1 MSDTR
6 DWLVQWLRDAHA
18 MEEQAKTMLN
28 GLIGRLENYPE
39 LAQRIRS
46 HLEETKI
53 QAERLEL
60 CLEQLGGDAS
70 TLKDTGG
77 KLMAIAQSF
86 SGFFAGDE
94 VLKGS
99 LASFAFE
106 NMEIASYTILIA
118 AARRLNEEDI
128 VQACEQSLQEEI
140 AMADW
145 LKAHLDATTEQF
157 LERTFVDSDA
167 AKR

>member
-18 MEEQAKTMLN
+18 MEEQAETMLK
-28 GLIGRLENYPE
+28 GLLGRLENYPD
-39 LAQRIRS
+39 LAERIRG
-46 HLEETKI
+46 HLQETKI
-53 QAERLEL
+53 QAERLEQ
-60 CLEQLGGDAS
+60 CLARLGEDAS
-70 TLKDTGG
+70 SLKDAGG
-77 KLMAIAQSF
+77 KLMAMGQSF
-86 SGFFAGDE
+86 SGLFAGDE

-128 VQACEQSLQEEI
+128 AQICEQSLNEEI

-145 LKAHLDATTEQF
+145 LKSNLDATTDQF
-157 LERTFVDSDA
+157 LARTFAESDA

>member
-28 GLIGRLENYPE
+28 GLIGRPENYPE

-53 QAERLEL
+53 RAERLEL

-86 SGFFAGDE
+86 SGFLPATRFSK
-94 VLKGS
+94 VL
-99 LASFAFE
+99 
-106 NMEIASYTILIA
+106 
-118 AARRLNEEDI
+118 
-128 VQACEQSLQEEI
+128 
-140 AMADW
+140 
-145 LKAHLDATTEQF
+145 
-157 LERTFVDSDA
+157 
-167 AKR
+167 